1 MEKKDI
7 EQAGKEIVKSGK
19 GNKQAYKNSPFVG
32 NNAIKCTDSEMSE
45 ILDRALTV
53 YKWPKIDL
61 DSDEAVEERCALYF
75 EHCRDT
81 GERPTIAGLACAIGC
96 STQTLSDWESGKT
109 RAQLSSRRSGIIKK
123 AKLLIQYFLEQI
135 AVGNKIYPNV
145 WIFYGKNYFG
155 MKDVQDITITPNTAL
170 DQEHTPEEIEAKVLD
185 DIPVDDDNID
195 TI

>member
-1 MEKKDI
+1 MEKKDVV
-7 EQAGKEIVKSGK
+7 QAGKAVAKSGK

-61 DSDEAVEERCALYF
+61 DSDEAVEDRCALYF

-155 MKDVQDITITPNTAL
+155 MKDVQDINITPNAAL
-170 DQEHTPEEIEAKVLD
+170 EQERTPEEIEQAVLE
-185 DIPVDDDNID
+185 DIPIDVDEID

>member
-1 MEKKDI
+1 MEKKDM
-7 EQAGKEIVKSGK
+7 EQAGKEIVRSGK

-32 NNAIKCTDSEMSE
+32 NNAIKCTDTEMSE

-53 YKWPKIDL
+53 YKWPEIDL

-81 GERPTIAGLACAIGC
+81 GERPTIAGLACAVGC

-155 MKDVQDITITPNTAL
+155 MKDVQDITITPNTGL
-170 DQEHTPEEIEAKVLD
+170 DQEHTADEIAQKVLE
-185 DIPVDDDNID
+185 DIPVDDDNSD

>member
-1 MEKKDI
+1 MEKKAA
-7 EQAGKEIVKSGK
+7 EQNGREIVKSGK

-61 DSDEAVEERCALYF
+61 DNDEAVESRCALYF

-81 GERPTIAGLACAIGC
+81 GERPTVAGLACAIGC
-96 STQTLSDWESGKT
+96 SVQTLSDWELGKT
-109 RAQLSSRRSGIIKK
+109 RAKLSSSRSDTIKK

-155 MKDVQDITITPNTAL
+155 MKDVQDITITPNTGL
-170 DQEHTPEEIEAKVLD
+170 DQEHTTDEIAQKVLE
-185 DIPVDDDNID
+185 DIPLDDDNLD

>member
-1 MEKKDI
+1 MEKKDM
-7 EQAGKEIVKSGK
+7 EQAGKGIVRSGK

-32 NNAIKCTDSEMSE
+32 NNAIKCTDTEMSE

-81 GERPTIAGLACAIGC
+81 GERPTIAGLACAVGC

-155 MKDVQDITITPNTAL
+155 MKDVQDITITPNTGL
-170 DQEHTPEEIEAKVLD
+170 DQEHTADEIAQKVLE
-185 DIPVDDDNID
+185 DIPVDDDNLD